1 MPSSIKKGRKDRA
14 ARGKLLDIRRRS
26 LHLLLGGVAVGV
38 PTLTWFMRRAR
49 GKKHEKRKVA
59 ANREKLARDTV
70 EDFTPEQT
78 AFLRRVREIWDAIGG
93 QASGDLQ
100 QTTS

>member
-1 MPSSIKKGRKDRA
+1 M
-14 ARGKLLDIRRRS
+14 RRRS
-26 LHLLLGGVAVGV
+26 LHLLLGSVAVGV

-49 GKKHEKRKVA
+49 SKKHEKRKVA
-59 ANREKLARDTV
+59 TNREEKVADDTV

-78 AFLRRVREIWDAIGG
+78 AFLRRVREIWDALGG
-93 QASGDLQ
+93 QASADLQ